1 MKKLSIYLLALLTMG
16 LAACTEDYTPSVG
29 PQSNL
34 PESQLQMSD
43 VTVTSILK
51 DFNIANYINEETGE
65 ETPIEIA
72 SVAVKEGM
80 MPANTILA
88 AKVEFSKD
96 ADFAESIVLDANSM
110 AATDIISVQPSL
122 LEDAYFNGIT
132 KNPAQTKI
140 YVRTVLYTL
149 TNGTSLAIVGKP
161 NENYQALQNV
171 NMTPLNK
178 LTIAPA
184 YYIIGGPNSD
194 WGASATNRSIKFQH
208 SDEDVYVDP
217 VFTVVFDAADGDTWF
232 AIGDDEACDAITNNN
247 NYNLL
252 YGIVGGDNEAK
263 TGKLERR
270 SIMGSENTFKVAAGA
285 KKIRVTINMM
295 EGTFNVEVINISE
308 TYYLIGGEKDWTE
321 AEALT
326 QPFTH
331 SDKSVFDDPVFSY
344 VIKGGAERW
353 FTFGDADALAAIT
366 KDNDWKQLYGYVD
379 QQADKG
385 SFARRCDME
394 GKPDNTFHVDGN
406 AKFYRF
412 TVNML
417 TMEYEITA
425 LNFDPF
431 VYFIGATEGWN
442 NDEPNRQRLALT
454 DENNGIYTGF
464 LYCADPNG
472 WGNQFKFQKI
482 FKNWDSQ
489 VNASHVQLSGD
500 LEDAGGN
507 DHNFTV
513 SKGEGVYFVKL
524 DLTNMTIEG
533 TKVEYMG
540 VTGDFC
546 GWNEGAEMTWNATE
560 YCYELAN
567 AGATANGWKF
577 RVNGKTDP
585 NWKINLGGDM
595 QNLTQDGGD
604 FKVAAS
610 TIKLYPTRKTSDKI
624 YCTVE

>member
-1 MKKLSIYLLALLTMG
+1 MMALLTMG
-16 LAACTEDYTPSVG
+16 LMGCSDYDYSVSTS

-34 PESQLQMSD
+34 PQSQVKVTD
-43 VTVTSILK
+43 VT
-51 DFNIANYINEETGE
+51 ANATATAIDISKYINEETGT
-65 ETPIEIA
+65 ETPIE
-72 SVAVKEGM
+72 VATYTVKEGV
-80 MPANTILA
+80 MPANTYIHA
-88 AKVEFSKD
+88 DVQVSTE
-96 ADFAESIVLDANSM
+96 ADFSSYITVPSI
-110 AATDIISVQPSL
+110 DIEKTNVIAISPSV
-122 LEDAYFNGIT
+122 LEDEYFNKIT
-132 KNPAQTKI
+132 KSPETK
-140 YVRTVLYTL
+140 TVYIRAILYTV
-149 TNGTSLAIVGKP
+149 TDGTSVAIIGDPKKDFFA
-161 NENYQALQNV
+161 QQTTTL
-171 NMTPLNK
+171 TPLMKVKISKN
-178 LTIAPA
+178 
-184 YYIIGGPNSD
+184 YYIVGGPND
-194 WGASATNRSIKFQH
+194 WTASAASKAIKFNH
-208 SDEDVYVDP
+208 SGEDVYVDP
-217 VFTVVFDAADGDTWF
+217 IFTVTFDAAASGDTWF
-232 AIGDDEACDAITNNN
+232 AIGDDEACDAIAAGESGAWDK
-247 NYNLL
+247 LL
-252 YGIVGGDNEAK
+252 GIVGGNNTAK
-263 TGKLERR
+263 EGMLDFRYNMKA
-270 SIMGSENTFKVAAGA
+270 ENAFKVDAGA
-285 KKIRVTINMM
+285 KKIRVTINML
-295 EGTFNVEVINISE
+295 EYSFKVEVVNISE
-308 TYYLIGGEKDWTE
+308 AYYLIGGEKDWNE
-321 AEALT
+321 AEALK
-326 QPFTH
+326 QKFTH
-331 SDKSVFDDPVFSY
+331 SDKSVFEDPVFSY

-431 VYFIGATEGWN
+431 VYFIGATDGWN

-624 YCTVE
+624 YCTVQ

>member
-1 MKKLSIYLLALLTMG
+1 MMALLTMG
-16 LAACTEDYTPSVG
+16 LTGCSDYDYSVSTS

-34 PESQLQMSD
+34 PQSQVKVTD
-43 VTVTSILK
+43 VT
-51 DFNIANYINEETGE
+51 ANATATAIDISKYINEETGT
-65 ETPIEIA
+65 ETPIE
-72 SVAVKEGM
+72 VATYTVKEGV
-80 MPANTILA
+80 MPANTYIHA
-88 AKVEFSKD
+88 DVQVSTE
-96 ADFAESIVLDANSM
+96 ADFSSYITVPSI
-110 AATDIISVQPSL
+110 DIEKTNVIAISPSV
-122 LEDAYFNGIT
+122 LEDEYFNKIT
-132 KNPAQTKI
+132 KSPETK
-140 YVRTVLYTL
+140 TVYIRAILYTV
-149 TNGTSLAIVGKP
+149 TDGTSVAIIGDPKKDFFA
-161 NENYQALQNV
+161 QQTTTL
-171 NMTPLNK
+171 TPLMKVKISKN
-178 LTIAPA
+178 
-184 YYIIGGPNSD
+184 YYIVGGPND
-194 WGASATNRSIKFQH
+194 WAASAASKAIKFNH
-208 SDEDVYVDP
+208 SGEDVYVDP
-217 VFTVVFDAADGDTWF
+217 IFTVTFDAAASGDTWF
-232 AIGDDEACDAITNNN
+232 AIGDDEACDAIAAGESGAWDK
-247 NYNLL
+247 LL
-252 YGIVGGDNEAK
+252 GIVGGNNTAK
-263 TGKLERR
+263 EGMLDFRYNMKA
-270 SIMGSENTFKVAAGA
+270 ENSFKVEAGA
-285 KKIRVTINMM
+285 KKIKVTINML
-295 EGTFNVEVINISE
+295 EYSFKVEVVNISE
-308 TYYLIGGEKDWTE
+308 AYYLIGGEKDWTE

-331 SDKSVFDDPVFSY
+331 SDKSVFEDPVFSY

-431 VYFIGATEGWN
+431 VYFIGATDGWN